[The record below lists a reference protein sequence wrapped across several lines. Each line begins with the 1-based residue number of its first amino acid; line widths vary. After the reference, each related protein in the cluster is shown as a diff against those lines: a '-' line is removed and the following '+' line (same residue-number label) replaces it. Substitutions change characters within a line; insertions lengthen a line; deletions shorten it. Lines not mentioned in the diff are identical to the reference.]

1 VNIDVSHSYRLA
13 GRSLAL
19 ARLGW
24 TAVALIVL
32 VPNLIACQVYYNLLR
47 QMCDSCLLTPVL
59 VDSLAQVGLDIWVWS
74 VWQLASTVLV
84 GAGWIGAG
92 MIIFALRSTDR
103 RAILISGLLM
113 MVGPGFG
120 GIPYDLA
127 LARPE
132 WMLIQRTYSYLASL
146 GFLGLA
152 LLFPNGRLAPRWSLW
167 PLLYL
172 LVILF
177 PNAFMYGSR
186 YDFSTWPIGFRTVLL
201 FPFMLGFLILIPLYR
216 YRRYFSSVER
226 QQARWAV
233 LGFIIAA
240 LGIALTLL
248 TVTALLPC
256 SLNEMGE
263 PNEIYCDF
271 AQGLGYG
278 LSPMMIPIFIGVAIL
293 RSRLWDI
300 DLIIRRT
307 LIYSTLTLA
316 LGLIYLG
323 AVITLQNL
331 LGGLTGERQPE
342 IVTVISTLMIAA
354 LFTPLRRRIQ
364 SFIDRR
370 FYRRK
375 YNAEQALSTFAA
387 LARNETD
394 LDQLKVDVVEV
405 VEQTVQPEHAS
416 LWLVRR

>member
-1 VNIDVSHSYRLA
+1 VNIDVSHPYRLA

-32 VPNLIACQVYYNLLR
+32 VPTLIAWPVYYNLLR
-47 QMCDSCLLTPVL
+47 QVCETCLITPAL
-59 VDSLAQVGLDIWVWS
+59 VDSMAQVGLDIRVWS
-74 VWQLASTVLV
+74 AWQLASTVLV
-84 GAGWIGAG
+84 GMGWIGAG
-92 MIIFALRSTDR
+92 LIIFALRSTDR
-103 RAILISGLLM
+103 RAILISVLLM
-113 MVGPGFG
+113 LVGPGFG
-120 GIPYDLA
+120 GLPYDLA

-132 WMLIQRTYSYLASL
+132 WAFIQRTYSYLASV
-146 GFLGLA
+146 GMLGLA
-152 LLFPNGRLAPRWSLW
+152 LLFPNGRLAPRWTLW

-172 LVILF
+172 MVVVF
-177 PNAFMYGSR
+177 PNSFLPGSR
-186 YDFSTWPIGFRTVLL
+186 FDIFTWPIGFTLGGFFGVFMGVL
-201 FPFMLGFLILIPLYR
+201 IVVPLYR
-216 YRRYFSSVER
+216 YRHYFSSVER

-233 LGFIIAA
+233 LGFITAA
-240 LGIALTLL
+240 LGITLTLL

-256 SLNEMGE
+256 SLNDAGA
-263 PNEIYCDF
+263 PNEIYCAF
-271 AQGLGYG
+271 AQDLGYA

-307 LIYSTLTLA
+307 LIYSTLTLTLA
-316 LGLIYLG
+316 LIYLG

-342 IVTVISTLMIAA
+342 IVTVISTLAIAA

-394 LDQLKVDVVEV
+394 LDQLKVNVVEV
-405 VEQTVQPEHAS
+405 LEQTVQPEHAS

>member
-1 VNIDVSHSYRLA
+1 
-13 GRSLAL
+13 
-19 ARLGW
+19 
-24 TAVALIVL
+24 
-32 VPNLIACQVYYNLLR
+32 
-47 QMCDSCLLTPVL
+47 
-59 VDSLAQVGLDIWVWS
+59 VGLDIWVWS

-103 RAILISGLLM
+103 RAILISVLLM
-113 MVGPGFG
+113 LVGPGFG

-127 LARPE
+127 IARPE
-132 WMLIQRTYSYLASL
+132 WMFIQRIYIYLASV

-172 LVILF
+172 LVIFF
-177 PNAFMYGSR
+177 PNSFMYGSR
-186 YDFSTWPIGFRTVLL
+186 YDFSTWPIGFRIVLL
-201 FPFMLGFLILIPLYR
+201 FLFMLGFLILIPLYR
-216 YRRYFSSVER
+216 YRHYFSLVER

-233 LGFIIAA
+233 LGFIASA
-240 LGIALTLL
+240 LGIALTML
-248 TVTALLPC
+248 TVTVLMPC

-307 LIYSTLTLA
+307 LIYSTLTFA

-331 LGGLTGERQPE
+331 LGGLTGEHQPE

-394 LDQLKVDVVEV
+394 LDQLKVDVVQV
-405 VEQTVQPEHAS
+405 VEHTVQPEHAS

>member
-1 VNIDVSHSYRLA
+1 VNIDVSHPYRLA

-24 TAVALIVL
+24 TAVALIML
-32 VPNLIACQVYYNLLR
+32 VPTLISWLMFYDVLR
-47 QMCDSCLLTPVL
+47 QVCDNCLITPATVEIL
-59 VDSLAQVGLDIWVWS
+59 REMGLSRQLWS
-74 VWQLASTVLV
+74 AEKMISTILV
-84 GAGWIGAG
+84 GGGWIGAG
-92 MIIFALRSTDR
+92 LVVFVLRSHDR
-103 RAILISGLLM
+103 RAILMSVFLM
-113 MVGPGFG
+113 LVGPGFG
-120 GIPYDLA
+120 GIPADLA
-127 LARPE
+127 TARPE
-132 WMLIQRTYSYLASL
+132 WMLVHRTYIYLASL

-152 LLFPNGRLAPRWSLW
+152 LLFPNGRLAPRWSLG
-167 PLLYL
+167 PVVYL
-172 LVILF
+172 MLIFF
-177 PNAFMYGSR
+177 PNSFMYGSR
-186 YDFSTWPIGFRTVLL
+186 YDFSTWPPAVVFPVMGLFLL
-201 FPFMLGFLILIPLYR
+201 GTLILIPYFR
-216 YRRYFSSVER
+216 YRRFFSAAER
-226 QQARWAV
+226 KQAHWAV
-233 LGFIIAA
+233 LGFIAAA
-240 LGIALTLL
+240 LGIFLTMITA
-248 TVTALLPC
+248 TVLLPC
-256 SLNEMGE
+256 TADVLSGKNEVICG
-263 PNEIYCDF
+263 F
-271 AQGLGYG
+271 AQSLGYG

-342 IVTVISTLMIAA
+342 IVTVISTLTIAA

>member
-1 VNIDVSHSYRLA
+1 VSINVSRPYRLA

-24 TAVALIVL
+24 TTVALIVL
-32 VPNLIACQVYYNLLR
+32 VPTLIASPVYYNLLR
-47 QMCDSCLLTPVL
+47 QVCDTCLLTPVL

-103 RAILISGLLM
+103 RAILISVLLM
-113 MVGPGFG
+113 LVGPGFG

-127 LARPE
+127 IARPE
-132 WMLIQRTYSYLASL
+132 WMFIQRTYIYLASV

-172 LVILF
+172 LVIFF
-177 PNAFMYGSR
+177 PNSFMYGSR
-186 YDFSTWPIGFRTVLL
+186 YDFSTWPIGFRIVLL
-201 FPFMLGFLILIPLYR
+201 FLFMLGFLILIPFYR
-216 YRRYFSSVER
+216 YRHYFSFVER

-233 LGFIIAA
+233 LGFIAAA
-240 LGIALTLL
+240 LGIALTML
-248 TVTALLPC
+248 TVTGLMPC

-307 LIYSTLTLA
+307 LIYSTLTLT
-316 LGLIYLG
+316 LGVIYLG
-323 AVITLQNL
+323 AVIALQNL
-331 LGGLTGERQPE
+331 MGGLTGERQPG
-342 IVTVISTLMIAA
+342 IVTVISTLTIAA

-394 LDQLKVDVVEV
+394 LDQLKVNVVEV

>member
-1 VNIDVSHSYRLA
+1 VNIDVSHPYRLA

-32 VPNLIACQVYYNLLR
+32 VPTLIASPVYYNLLR
-47 QMCDSCLLTPVL
+47 QVCDTCLLTPVL
-59 VDSLAQVGLDIWVWS
+59 VDSLAQVGLDIRVWS

-103 RAILISGLLM
+103 RAILISVFLM
-113 MVGPGFG
+113 LVGPGFG

-127 LARPE
+127 IAQPE
-132 WMLIQRTYSYLASL
+132 WMFIQRTYGYLASV

-172 LVILF
+172 LVIFF
-177 PNAFMYGSR
+177 PNSFMYGSR
-186 YDFSTWPIGFRTVLL
+186 YDFSTWPIGFRVVLL
-201 FPFMLGFLILIPLYR
+201 FLFMLGFLILIPLYR
-216 YRRYFSSVER
+216 YRHYFSSVER

-233 LGFIIAA
+233 LGFIAA
-240 LGIALTLL
+240 AIGIALTML
-248 TVTALLPC
+248 TVTGLMPC
-256 SLNEMGE
+256 SLNEVGE

-323 AVITLQNL
+323 AVVTLQNL
-331 LGGLTGERQPE
+331 MGGLTGERQPE
-342 IVTVISTLMIAA
+342 IVTVISTLTIAA

-375 YNAEQALSTFAA
+375 YNAEKALSTFAA

-394 LDQLKVDVVEV
+394 LDQLKVNVVEV